1 MTHAP
6 ICRSPKPIR
15 RANIL
20 DPVRNTLVE
29 GGAALVVPLLRR
41 VPKEG
46 FGCWGAVHE
55 SRCSAKELVALSLEP
70 SVTHLPKAAAE
81 RRVLSRG

>member
-29 GGAALVVPLLRR
+29 GGVAVLVPLLRF
-41 VPKEG
+41 VPEG
-46 FGCWGAVHE
+46 FRCWGAVHE
-55 SRCSAKELVALSLEP
+55 SRCSAKELVALSRASE
-70 SVTHLPKAAAE
+70 
-81 RRVLSRG
+81 